1 MTKIRVNINNS
12 ERKKKHPTQSGM
24 MHKVFVY
31 SNGALLGYGFVI
43 MYADG
48 KMSAPE
54 LFDIG
59 GNRLPENA
67 WYEIQMSDEK
77 YSVIV
82 PRNIQ

>member
-1 MTKIRVNINNS
+1 
-12 ERKKKHPTQSGM
+12 

-82 PRNIQ
+82 PRNIQQEITNGKTMDRRYGGNFGIWWFI